1 MKLAKYQ
8 GNKKASLVPVP
19 RASAPFWPVQRWQR
33 EIFRLFGDP
42 FGDWLVPEKPF
53 MEDWMPA
60 VNVYEDKD
68 NLVVEAEIPGMKR
81 DEIQIYLSG
90 DNLNIT
96 GERREPREEK
106 ERDTYRAERSFGHF
120 HRMIPLPVPIK
131 ADGIEAHYRD
141 GVLTLTCPKTE
152 DARRRKVGVKVE

>member
-1 MKLAKYQ
+1 MKPARE
-8 GNKKASLVPVP
+8 GNKKESLGPVP
-19 RASAPFWPVQRWQR
+19 RASAPFWPLQRWQR
-33 EIFRLFGDP
+33 EISRLFGDP

-68 NLVVEAEIPGMKR
+68 NLVVEAEVPGMKK

-90 DNLNIT
+90 DSLNIT
-96 GERREPREEK
+96 GERREIRAEK

-120 HRMIPLPVPIK
+120 HRTIPLPAPIK
-131 ADGIEAHYRD
+131 AEAIEAHYRD
-141 GVLTLTCPKTE
+141 GVLTVTCPKTD
-152 DARRRKVGVKVE
+152 DARRKKVDVKVD

>member
-1 MKLAKYQ
+1 MKLAKYH
-8 GNKKASLVPVP
+8 GTRKESLVRVP
-19 RASAPFWPVQRWQR
+19 GASAPFWPLQRWQS

-42 FGDWLVPEKPF
+42 FGDWLIPEKPL

-68 NLVVEAEIPGMKR
+68 NLVVEAEVPGMKK
-81 DEIQIYLSG
+81 DDIQIYLSG

-96 GERREPREEK
+96 GERREKREEK

-131 ADGIEAHYRD
+131 AEAIEAHYRD
-141 GVLTLTCPKTE
+141 GVLIVTCPKTD
-152 DARRRKVGVKVE
+152 DARRKQVEVKVE